1 MIKAQEKRHK
11 QSIKNNNQQ
20 LGRRSSY
27 KGNNQNSKTKYTSNS
42 EKIPNNITHF

>member
-27 KGNNQNSKTKYTSNS
+27 KGNNQNSKT
-42 EKIPNNITHF
+42 NIYLMRKKSQII